1 MASAIKHL
9 TSLQLK
15 CLWFYHTGGSY
26 ELVSLL
32 STFFLTIQ
40 AIECMSFLAAL
51 SDFQQHLKKNKNDL
65 TVEEVWYTNTNVI
78 LNYLQPQNTTSEAK

>member
-1 MASAIKHL
+1 MAPAIKHL

-26 ELVSLL
+26 ELLSLL
-32 STFFLTIQ
+32 SIFYLTIQ

-51 SDFQQHLKKNKNDL
+51 SDFQQHLKNKIKK
-65 TVEEVWYTNTNVI
+65 T
-78 LNYLQPQNTTSEAK
+78 

>member
-1 MASAIKHL
+1 MAPAIKHL

-40 AIECMSFLAAL
+40 AMEFMSFLAAL
-51 SDFQQHLKKNKNDL
+51 SDFQHLEKNKDDL
-65 TVEEVWYTNTNVI
+65 TFEEV
-78 LNYLQPQNTTSEAK
+78 